1 MSPQLTGSHRRCPHQ
16 GSLSDLSGQFPRESR
31 GEIGE
36 DPGPSQIDQTLHGA
50 PPKPRED
57 VHRAETP
64 GRSGFRRHDGSD
76 ATPPASQ
83 KKSIPNRSSGSGDPP
98 AKSSNFGHRLGH
110 RLDVGIQ
117 LGPENEP
124 TIRASAFNRRTRSK
138 PDNRSRSTDD
148 RITANNRPGGNR
160 LQISR
165 QPTVVIPLR
174 IEKIEIRRQNL
185 SIEHTFEI
193 TTYPRQIPYPRRPIR
208 GISSMPL
215 RPPRPPATRRS
226 PRPNNPTPPAPH
238 RCPPPASVARD
249 APRKVFPTSRWA
261 SPEC

>member
-1 MSPQLTGSHRRCPHQ
+1 MSAARR
-16 GSLSDLSGQFPRESR
+16 
-31 GEIGE
+31 
-36 DPGPSQIDQTLHGA
+36 
-50 PPKPRED
+50 
-57 VHRAETP
+57 V
-64 GRSGFRRHDGSD
+64 RRNAACTSEE
-76 ATPPASQ
+76 AVS
-83 KKSIPNRSSGSGDPP
+83 NRSCGSGSSGKYQPGHR
-98 AKSSNFGHRLGH
+98 FGHG
-110 RLDVGIQ
+110 LDVGIHPGLKMSHHPSISLQ
-117 LGPENEP
+117 QPHPVVTGQPIP
-124 TIRASAFNRRTRSK
+124 IDRGQDHRQQQTRW
-138 PDNRSRSTDD
+138 
-148 RITANNRPGGNR
+148 NR

-165 QPTVVIPLR
+165 QPMVVIPLR

-185 SIEHTFEI
+185 SIEHTFET